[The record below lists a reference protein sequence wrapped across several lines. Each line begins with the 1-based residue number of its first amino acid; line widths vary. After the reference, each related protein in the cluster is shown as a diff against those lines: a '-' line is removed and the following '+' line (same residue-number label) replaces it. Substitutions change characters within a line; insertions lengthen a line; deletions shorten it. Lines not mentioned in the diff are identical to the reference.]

1 MTGLVIGRYVISRQ
15 KTLVCGRQIR
25 NDYLQK
31 TDTYRPITRP
41 DQSIIPSTDCR
52 TGCRNV
58 SHYQQQQ
65 SCSGLRSPGRSNS
78 TYFWNDS
85 WVQTFHSKT
94 SLVHDSSI
102 DSSGSQSDRTS
113 SFKIEF
119 KMSFKWLESRGD
131 QWGIRTCQNPRECFL
146 ARSIY
151 RAITRTLT

>member
-41 DQSIIPSTDCR
+41 DKSIIPSTDYR

-78 TYFWNDS
+78 TYCWNDC
-85 WVQTFHSKT
+85 WVQTFHSKN
-94 SLVHDSSI
+94 LI
-102 DSSGSQSDRTS
+102 DSWLLYWLLRITIWQDLLFWNLVQNVFWTAGKPRGLEHARIQGNVS
-113 SFKIEF
+113 SLDPFTE
-119 KMSFKWLESRGD
+119 
-131 QWGIRTCQNPRECFL
+131 Q
-146 ARSIY
+146 
-151 RAITRTLT
+151 